1 MVDVYGTLGPSCS
14 SEEILTQM
22 FLAGMTG
29 IRLNLSHISLHESA
43 GQVEIL
49 RAAAKNAG
57 VVPRLLVDMQ
67 GPELRIGRLKAPL
80 MLGEDDT
87 AALYSED
94 LPEEERILIR
104 RAGITAVPI
113 PAAIWRELQIGTEI
127 LFDDGRILLKVSD
140 IGQRFTLVKV
150 IRGGML
156 AGRKSIKVPELSI
169 HMPTMTAADL
179 DNIREAAAFGV
190 TGIMQP
196 FVRSRKDLEE
206 VRRALEEN
214 GAGHLQLIAK
224 IENREGMRRLESLLP
239 ACDGICIARGDLG
252 NDMELWELPQAQK
265 QIAAACRKAGRYFFV
280 ATQMLSSMEKCAV
293 PTRAEVNDIFNTV
306 ADGAGGVMVTGETAI
321 GKYPVEAVHFL
332 AQTARS
338 GERYREQLTA
348 QVLPDT
354 GTFEEAFADAG
365 T

>member
-1 MVDVYGTLGPSCS
+1 
-14 SEEILTQM
+14 M

-29 IRLNLSHISLHESA
+29 IRLNLSHISLRESA
-43 GQVEIL
+43 AQLEVL
-49 RAAAKNAG
+49 FAAAKNAG
-57 VVPRLLVDMQ
+57 VVPRLLIDMQ
-67 GPELRIGRLKAPL
+67 GPELRIGRLKAPV

-87 AALYSED
+87 AAVYSED
-94 LPEEERILIR
+94 LPEEERLQIR
-104 RAGITAVPI
+104 RSGITAVPI
-113 PAAIWRELQIGTEI
+113 PEAIWSELRNGTEI
-127 LFDDGRILLKVSD
+127 LFDDGRILLKVYD
-140 IGQRFTLVKV
+140 IGECSSRVKV

-169 HMPTMTAADL
+169 HMPTMTADDL

-196 FVRSRKDLEE
+196 FVRSRRDLEE
-206 VRRALEEN
+206 VRQALEEN

-224 IENREGMRRLESLLP
+224 IENKEGMRRLESLLP
-239 ACDGICIARGDLG
+239 VCDGICIARGDLG
-252 NDMELWELPQAQK
+252 NDMELWELPEAQK

-306 ADGAGGVMVTGETAI
+306 ADGAEGVMVTGETAV
-321 GKYPVEAVHFL
+321 GKYPVEAVRYL

-338 GERYREQLTA
+338 GEKYRTRMTVQASRTG
-348 QVLPDT
+348 PDIR
-354 GTFEEAFADAG
+354 EDI
-365 T
+365 